1 MVLKKFSQTA
11 SPIRGGGFCLRQK
24 PEGWKNLCSYR
35 FCSERKKAYCRKFK
49 ELFSEGDSDNGD
61 APEKT
66 GNKRG
71 QRNFPTEDHYPENVE
86 KSVPEADGFM
96 DNFFFKRQRAE
107 PRNFKTLNSRRNS
120 HNRYAKENS
129 RQNPFKPKKKSA
141 EKEPEDI
148 SQSFH
153 LIQSPFYKK
162 YFCKSFCKDI
172 IS

>member
-1 MVLKKFSQTA
+1 MVLKKFFPNSLPPSGEVVFA
-11 SPIRGGGFCLRQK
+11 FGKNRKGG
-24 PEGWKNLCSYR
+24 NLCSYR
-35 FCSERKKAYCRKFK
+35 FCSEREKAYCRKLK
-49 ELFSEGDSDNGD
+49 ELFSEWNSDNGD

-129 RQNPFKPKKKSA
+129 RQNPFQPKKKSA

-153 LIQSPFYKK
+153 LIQSPFY
-162 YFCKSFCKDI
+162 
-172 IS
+172 